1 MTRDPRRSGFTLLEL
16 LVVIAILSL
25 LLVMLIPAVARAKVL
40 VKDAKC
46 KHNLHGAAVAFQ
58 MYLHDS
64 NDVMPEAAQM
74 PSAEA
79 NGEPVSD
86 DPRIAD
92 VLARFLGRPEL
103 LRCPADNLGYF
114 EREGSSYEYHTNLG
128 GKKVGTDFLSE
139 QWGEASSP
147 VLNDYAPFH
156 WMKGRRR
163 SESINYL
170 FTDGHVGDFE

>member
-114 EREGSSYEYHTNLG
+114 EREGSSYEPG
-128 GKKVGTDFLSE
+128 FPG
-139 QWGEASSP
+139 
-147 VLNDYAPFH
+147 
-156 WMKGRRR
+156 
-163 SESINYL
+163 
-170 FTDGHVGDFE
+170 